1 MLNKK
6 NVRLGIAPIGWTN
19 DDMPDLGKEVTLKN
33 IDLVVDKFMDVMVE
47 SLGKGEDIQ
56 LGEFGTFSLSKFA
69 VKSAEKY
76 ITSK

>member
-1 MLNKK
+1 MMNKTDIVHK
-6 NVRLGIAPIGWTN
+6 IHQ
-19 DDMPDLGKEVTLKN
+19 DLGKEVTLKN

-47 SLGKGEDIQ
+47 SLAKGEDIQ

>member
-1 MLNKK
+1 
-6 NVRLGIAPIGWTN
+6 
-19 DDMPDLGKEVTLKN
+19 
-33 IDLVVDKFMDVMVE
+33 MDVMVE